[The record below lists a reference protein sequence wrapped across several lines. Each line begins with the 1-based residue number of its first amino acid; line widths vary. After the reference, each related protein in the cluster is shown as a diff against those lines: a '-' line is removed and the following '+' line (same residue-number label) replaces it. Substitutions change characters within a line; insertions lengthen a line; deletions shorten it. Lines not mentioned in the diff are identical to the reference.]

1 MRDVPIWCLSSL
13 LLAALGAAIAA
24 PEDPSV
30 EVAVYASPTRI
41 DRIGRVLAAVKIN
54 DKGPFKFIVDTG
66 ASHST
71 ISPHLA
77 AALGLDP
84 AAEVRMRVNGITG
97 TADVPSVTVHKL
109 QAGDLVTE
117 ETRLP
122 VLWAPLMAGAD
133 GILGVA
139 GLKEETIFVDFRRN
153 RVTISRSRGW
163 GTPAGFSRVA
173 GQRLEGGLLTVPARI
188 GGIRV
193 QAIIDTGSER
203 TIGNTALRD
212 ALKGWRR
219 GAPLREVT
227 QVYGA
232 TIDVA
237 TGEMEVAPTM
247 DLGSVRIIDVTI
259 VYGDFHIFD
268 VWGMRSRPAVIIGM
282 DVLGT
287 VSALGI
293 DFRRS
298 ELYLE
303 GLQYVSD
310 TLHPQANH
318 NCTTAHPCTA
328 RQAVDFTSC
337 AAKAWMASC
346 LPLPA
351 TTNSSSSTC
360 ARSSGVTL
368 TADIPSGRC
377 TAIASRPRA
386 RSRSAALKSEA
397 VWPSAPSPRSPNPMR
412 TPESNSAASC
422 RS

>member
-1 MRDVPIWCLSSL
+1 MRAVLPIWYLRGM
-13 LLAALGAAIAA
+13 LAGLALPVSAD
-24 PEDPSV
+24 PPPDPSA
-30 EVAVYASPTRI
+30 EVSVFALPTRI
-41 DRIGRVLAAVKIN
+41 DQIGRVLAPVKIN
-54 DKGPFKFIVDTG
+54 GKGPFKFIVDTG

-71 ISPHLA
+71 ISPRLA

-84 AAEVRMRVNGITG
+84 AEEVRMRVNGITG

-109 QAGDLVTE
+109 EAGDLVIE

-122 VLWAPLMAGAD
+122 VVWAPLMAGAD

-139 GLKEETIFVDFRRN
+139 ALKQESIFVDFRRN
-153 RVTISRSRGW
+153 RVTISRSRAA

-173 GQRLEGGLLTVPARI
+173 GQRLEGGLLTVTAHI

-203 TIGNTALRD
+203 TIGNIALRD

-237 TGEMEVAPTM
+237 AGEMEVAPTI
-247 DLGSVRIIDVTI
+247 DLGSVRITDVI
-259 VYGDFHIFD
+259 VVYGDFHIFE

-287 VSALGI
+287 VNALGI

-303 GLQYVSD
+303 GVQYSGA
-310 TLHPQANH
+310 LRRP
-318 NCTTAHPCTA
+318 P
-328 RQAVDFTSC
+328 
-337 AAKAWMASC
+337 
-346 LPLPA
+346 PA
-351 TTNSSSSTC
+351 LLGSGRTP
-360 ARSSGVTL
+360 GVTVR
-368 TADIPSGRC
+368 G
-377 TAIASRPRA
+377 
-386 RSRSAALKSEA
+386 
-397 VWPSAPSPRSPNPMR
+397 V
-412 TPESNSAASC
+412 
-422 RS
+422 